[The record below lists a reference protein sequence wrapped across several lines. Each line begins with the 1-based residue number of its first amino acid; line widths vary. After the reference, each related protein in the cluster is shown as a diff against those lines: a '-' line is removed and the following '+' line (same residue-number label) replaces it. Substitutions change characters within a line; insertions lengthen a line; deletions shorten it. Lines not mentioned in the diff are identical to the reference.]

1 LYVYRRDFLLK
12 LARLR
17 PTLLEQAES
26 LEQLRALVYGHP
38 IFVADVNE
46 QSVEVDTPEDLEKAE
61 QYLREVRN

>member
-1 LYVYRRDFLLK
+1 
-12 LARLR
+12 
-17 PTLLEQAES
+17 
-26 LEQLRALVYGHP
+26 VYGHP